1 MTLDKENRRIKLLAK
16 KWLDGTIT
24 DEEKSEFNN
33 WYNSFDDN
41 NLAYNADETPD
52 MLKKRMLRNIHLHE
66 NIPFKRKLHLISY
79 TRIAAAASLLIFLS
93 IGTYLVLNR
102 LRTNKQI
109 VKNIP
114 KDRLPGKNKAVLT
127 LANGLKINLDDA
139 TKGEVAKQSGITITK
154 AANGQIIY
162 TVADKLLA
170 NSKQPVYNTIE
181 TPRGGQIKVNL
192 PDGTKVWLNAAS
204 VIKFPT
210 SFSGNERNVT
220 LDGEAYFEVAH
231 NAKKPFNVFTSRAQ
245 VHVLGTHFN
254 INAYQDE
261 DTLKTTLLK
270 GSVKLSYNNS
280 SVLLK
285 PSQQGKIYNGGA
297 EARVCAVDTS
307 LVMAWKNEMFE
318 FDNTDLHSLMRQIS
332 RWYNIEVTYES
343 GVPNDVYFGSIS
355 RNSNLSKVLK
365 ILELGGVHF
374 KMDDKKLIVTR

>member
-1 MTLDKENRRIKLLAK
+1 MTLDKRNRRIELLAK
-16 KWLDGTIT
+16 KWQDGTIT
-24 DEEKSEFNN
+24 NEEKSEFNN

-41 NLAYNADETPD
+41 DLAYDADETPA
-52 MLKKRMLRNIHLHE
+52 MLKERLLRNIHQRE
-66 NIPFKRKLHLISY
+66 NISFKRKLQPVAY
-79 TRIAAAASLLIFLS
+79 VRIAAAALLLIFLS
-93 IGTYLVLNR
+93 IGAYLLLSR
-102 LRTNKQI
+102 PTNKLI
-109 VKNIP
+109 AKNIQ

-127 LANGLKINLDDA
+127 LANGLKISLDDA
-139 TKGEVAKQSGITITK
+139 TKGELAKQSGITITK

-170 NSKQPVYNTIE
+170 NAQQPVYNTIE

-231 NAKKPFNVFTSRAQ
+231 NAKKPFNVFAAGAQ

-254 INAYQDE
+254 VNAYKDE
-261 DTLKTTLLK
+261 DTLKTTLLQ
-270 GSVKLSYNNS
+270 GSVKLTYNNAG
-280 SVLLK
+280 VVLK
-285 PSQQGKIYNGGA
+285 PSQQGKIYGGGTGL
-297 EARVCAVDTS
+297 RVAAVDTS
-307 LVMAWKNEMFE
+307 VVMAWKNEMFE

-332 RWYNIEVTYES
+332 RWYNIEVAYES
-343 GVPNDVYFGSIS
+343 GVPNDVFFGSIS

-374 KMDDKKLIVTR
+374 KIDNKKIVVTN